1 MLLTYC
7 RGCILKN
14 IKRGGVATFLSFF
27 GWLVR
32 ILYQKTVGHVMNKKT
47 KLFAIVSLVCI
58 LLGGFAGCK
67 NINTTL
73 EDTVSEIH
81 EKVLYAGDDN
91 FFVEVVSGMI
101 EKNCTL
107 DGVKNEMQNFVSIK
121 IVATQG
127 YQQVYADFSMQN
139 AKYSQPLEQSPVDDK
154 TWSVTICEQ
163 VLTEDFALSVLADDN
178 KFDYQ
183 LSKVQTGDKKP
194 VDILKQTFEK
204 ELMDCFDGKIFDCET
219 TVRLVK
225 SPDKNDQR
233 YFWYVV
239 VYKPDKTFFGLM
251 ADAVT
256 GEVVAKKA

>member
-1 MLLTYC
+1 
-7 RGCILKN
+7 
-14 IKRGGVATFLSFF
+14 
-27 GWLVR
+27 
-32 ILYQKTVGHVMNKKT
+32 MNKKIKIFLT
-47 KLFAIVSLVCI
+47 CSLVLI
-58 LLGGFAGCK
+58 LLCGFVGCK
-67 NINTTL
+67 NLNTTL
-73 EDTVSEIH
+73 EDTISENH
-81 EKVLYAGDDN
+81 EKVFFAQDDN
-91 FFVEVVSGMI
+91 FFVQVTSGQI
-101 EKNCTL
+101 EKDYTL
-107 DGVKNEMQNFVSIK
+107 DGQKNELQNFVSIK
-121 IVATQG
+121 VVATQD

-139 AKYSQPLEQSPVDDK
+139 AKYSQPLKKSPVDDK
-154 TWSVTICEQ
+154 TWSATICDQ

-183 LSKVQTGDKKP
+183 LSKVKTGDIKP
-194 VDILKQTFEK
+194 VDILKQTFEN

-256 GEVVAKKA
+256 GEVVAKKSIKNKKKLLVKPISPEYNVLYQKNEFIF